1 MKSSNQKTFPQR
13 ISENYSYPYEKR
25 FSMIVAPMGEYEN
38 CEEVLKA
45 LSFVPKIVPKKP
57 FRLDRYEICEDNKVR
72 SCYFYFSTPGT

>member
-1 MKSSNQKTFPQR
+1 MMKSSNQKTVPQR
-13 ISENYSYPYEKR
+13 ISENSNKR
-25 FSMIVAPMGEYEN
+25 YSMIVAPMGEYEN

>member
-1 MKSSNQKTFPQR
+1 MKSSNQKTVPQR
-13 ISENYSYPYEKR
+13 ISENSNKR
-25 FSMIVAPMGEYEN
+25 YSMIVAPMGEYEN

-57 FRLDRYEICEDNKVR
+57 FRLDRYEIREGNKVR